1 MRLIYGLFILIF
13 LCSAGPAPAEDVYQ
27 TPEAFIAESF
37 SGQPAPE
44 PLTLEPDE
52 VLSLKISKIMGSHY
66 RPGPFSYWAR
76 DGRTAWI
83 LEDIGKF
90 EPITAGFLVGPDGRL
105 ERVKVLI
112 YRESHGWEV
121 RHDFFTR
128 QFEGAG
134 LKRERKLDQPIDGI
148 SGATLSVGALK
159 RMSALTLLLHS
170 AVAQGGSTP

>member
-1 MRLIYGLFILIF
+1 MRLAYGLFILIF

-37 SGQPAPE
+37 PAPSSMFS
-44 PLTLEPDE
+44 LVLKPDE
-52 VLSLKISKIMGSHY
+52 TLIPKISKIMGSHY
-66 RPGPFSYWAR
+66 KPGPFPYWK
-76 DGRTAWI
+76 DGGRTVWI

-90 EPITAGFLVGPDGRL
+90 EPITAGFLVGSDGRL

-148 SGATLSVGALK
+148 SGATLSVDALK
-159 RMSALTLLLHS
+159 RMSALALLLHS
-170 AVAQGGSTP
+170 AVVQDGSTP